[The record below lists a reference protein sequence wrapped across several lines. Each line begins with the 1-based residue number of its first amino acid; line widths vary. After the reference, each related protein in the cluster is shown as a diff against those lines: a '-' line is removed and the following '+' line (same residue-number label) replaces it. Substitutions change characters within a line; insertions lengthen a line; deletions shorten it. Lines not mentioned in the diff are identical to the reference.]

1 MKRPK
6 IGDIVE
12 IPTRNGFAY
21 AQFTHKHRMFGA
33 LLRVYNA
40 VYQIKQP
47 LGVVQSVVDMQKPDF
62 SCFYPLGAALN
73 RGIVSIIGNIPVPE
87 KQKAFP
93 LFRDGE
99 INPKTKKVEIWWLW
113 DGENEWP
120 VGELTDEQKRLPFRE
135 VWNDALLVERIET
148 GWTPET
154 DDS

>member
-21 AQFTHKHRMFGA
+21 AQFTHKHRLYGA
-33 LLRVYNA
+33 LLRVYNR
-40 VYQIKQP
+40 VFQTKQSLDIIQP
-47 LGVVQSVVDMQKPDF
+47 VVLMREPDF
-62 SCFYPLGAALN
+62 SCFFPLGAAVQ
-73 RGIVSIIGNIPVPE
+73 RGIVSMIGNIPIPE
-87 KQKAFP
+87 KQKQFP
-93 LFRDGE
+93 LFRTGVAD
-99 INPKTKKVEIWWLW
+99 PKTKKVGIWWLW

-120 VGELTDEQKRLPFRE
+120 IGELASEQKRIPIRG
-135 VWNDALLVERIET
+135 VWNDTLLVERIES